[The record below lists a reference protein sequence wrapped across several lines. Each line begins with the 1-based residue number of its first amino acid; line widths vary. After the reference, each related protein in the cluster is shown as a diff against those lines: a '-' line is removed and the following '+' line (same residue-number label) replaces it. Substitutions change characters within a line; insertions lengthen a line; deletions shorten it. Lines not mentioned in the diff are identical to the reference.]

1 MSDLIDRQAAI
12 YACLNGWNKDFKEI
26 MEDIKKL
33 PPVKPEPCEDAI
45 SRQAVLDK
53 EVYTETSDGWTGWTV
68 DVNDIKALPPVM
80 PEQKWIPVSERL
92 PEEGKEV
99 LVWYRYCRYDKILYS
114 NNIHH
119 TYGIGYRCLD
129 LWVVIDGG
137 TETEVY
143 GWMPLPKPY
152 EPQERSD
159 KA

>member
-68 DVNDIKALPPVM
+68 DVNDIKALPPVR
-80 PEQKWIPVSERL
+80 PEQKTGHWIR
-92 PEEGKEV
+92 EEHPDAMPTFTVTWRCSVCGK
-99 LVWYRYCRYDKILYS
+99 DQS
-114 NNIHH
+114 
-119 TYGIGYRCLD
+119 YGEPPFCPNCGSYN
-129 LWVVIDGG
+129 GG
-137 TETEVY
+137 DEE
-143 GWMPLPKPY
+143 
-152 EPQERSD
+152 
-159 KA
+159 